1 MDHKRVLLR
10 TPTLQNNG
18 KSPSG
23 PNRKIRD
30 TMESRSIGMSETKC
44 RDEAVLDRLLLGVD
58 DRW

>member
-1 MDHKRVLLR
+1 MDHKRVLLC
-10 TPTLQNNG
+10 TPTLQNSG